1 MKLYRFIF
9 YDIVSAFVVD
19 VTFNLNQDNE
29 VLLTDLIFVVSR
41 GRNIYDIYTELSMRF
56 DKNHSKD
63 AIST

>member
-41 GRNIYDIYTELSMRF
+41 GRNIYDIY
-56 DKNHSKD
+56 
-63 AIST
+63 II